1 MKKIDKRSCRKVL
14 EPAGQLNLNHG
25 VFHAESISYIVR
37 TAVKNIGHQ
46 RLLVLYVYSR
56 KEAVNGSFLPKWTVF

>member
-14 EPAGQLNLNHG
+14 DPAGQLNLNHG

-46 RLLVLYVYSR
+46 RL
-56 KEAVNGSFLPKWTVF
+56 